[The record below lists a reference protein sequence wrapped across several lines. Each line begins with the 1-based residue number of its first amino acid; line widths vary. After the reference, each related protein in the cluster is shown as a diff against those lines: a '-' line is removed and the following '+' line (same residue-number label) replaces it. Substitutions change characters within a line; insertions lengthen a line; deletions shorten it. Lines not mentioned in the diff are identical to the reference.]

1 MKKLVFLISLLF
13 VFCSCSSSKEEE
25 EELLLRQKLSQL
37 TSNEDMFWQKLTN
50 TSADQPAECVYK
62 FFQNGY
68 IYSERCVRLWK
79 QSNTNNEFCTQ
90 DWYNGF
96 QLNKVTIVNETE
108 TKLVFVYD
116 DKTYEVNYNEPIV
129 SIKANAGNFKIVT
142 SKITNSKVDDYL
154 EWITYTKCN

>member
-1 MKKLVFLISLLF
+1 MEKLVFLISLLF
-13 VFCSCSSSKEEE
+13 VFSSCSSSGE

-79 QSNTNNEFCTQ
+79 QSDINNEFCTQ

-96 QLNKVTIVNETE
+96 QLNKATIVSETE

-129 SIKANAGNFKIVT
+129 SIKANAGNFNMRT
-142 SKITNSKVDDYL
+142 SKITDSKVDDYL
-154 EWITYTKCN
+154 EWITYMKCN

>member
-13 VFCSCSSSKEEE
+13 VFSSCSSSEE

-37 TSNEDMFWQKLTN
+37 TSNEDMFWQKLPNQLTE
-50 TSADQPAECVYK
+50 QPAECVYK

-68 IYSERCVRLWK
+68 IYSERCVRLWN
-79 QSNTNNEFCTQ
+79 QSLTNEFCTQ

-96 QLNKVTIVNETE
+96 QLNKATIVSETE

-116 DKTYEVNYNEPIV
+116 DKTYEVNYNEPVV
-129 SIKANAGNFKIVT
+129 SIKANAGNFNIVT
-142 SKITNSKVDDYL
+142 SKITDSKVDDYL